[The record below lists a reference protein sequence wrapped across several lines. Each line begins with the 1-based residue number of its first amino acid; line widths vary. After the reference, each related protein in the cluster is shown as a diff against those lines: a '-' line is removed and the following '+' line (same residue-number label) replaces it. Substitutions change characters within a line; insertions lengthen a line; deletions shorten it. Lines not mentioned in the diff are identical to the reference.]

1 LPVILAYQR
10 ADTADRAFWRDA
22 ISGRAAGDAELARA
36 VELLRSSRAVD
47 DTLAR
52 ARHYGSRAIDS
63 LAGFSNGPARAALTE
78 TVEFAIARA
87 Y

>member
-1 LPVILAYQR
+1 MRGKRVSDEDLAHAQALLKQR
-10 ADTADRAFWRDA
+10 NA
-22 ISGRAAGDAELARA
+22 IA
-36 VELLRSSRAVD
+36 

-52 ARHYGSRAIDS
+52 ARHYGARAIDA
-63 LAGFSNGPARAALTE
+63 LAGFANSPARQALTE

>member
-1 LPVILAYQR
+1 M
-10 ADTADRAFWRDA
+10 T
-22 ISGRAAGDAELARA
+22 GRAAGDAELVKARTLLAANRA
-36 VELLRSSRAVD
+36 VE

-52 ARHYGSRAIDS
+52 ARLYGARAIDAI
-63 LAGFSNGPARAALTE
+63 AGFPNGVAKAALTE

>member
-1 LPVILAYQR
+1 MRLLGQ
-10 ADTADRAFWRDA
+10 THA
-22 ISGRAAGDAELARA
+22 IA
-36 VELLRSSRAVD
+36 

-52 ARHYGSRAIDS
+52 ARHYGARAIDA
-63 LAGFSNGPARAALTE
+63 LAGFPNGPARAALTE